1 MHCTSTF
8 DFINN
13 SIVTSTSNAVSVS
26 NIFSVIVFV
35 QWGGAVVL
43 TLCTKLLGI
52 HVYVEYCNFDK

>member
-1 MHCTSTF
+1 MHCTCTF
-8 DFINN
+8 DFVNN
-13 SIVTSTSNAVSVS
+13 RFVTSTSNAVSVS

-52 HVYVEYCNFDK
+52 HVYVECCRFDK

>member
-1 MHCTSTF
+1 MHCTYTF

-13 SIVTSTSNAVSVS
+13 SIVTSTANAVSVS

-52 HVYVEYCNFDK
+52 HVYVEYCRFDK

>member
-1 MHCTSTF
+1 M
-8 DFINN
+8 NN
-13 SIVTSTSNAVSVS
+13 SFVTSTSNAVSVS

-52 HVYVEYCNFDK
+52 HVYVEYCRLDK